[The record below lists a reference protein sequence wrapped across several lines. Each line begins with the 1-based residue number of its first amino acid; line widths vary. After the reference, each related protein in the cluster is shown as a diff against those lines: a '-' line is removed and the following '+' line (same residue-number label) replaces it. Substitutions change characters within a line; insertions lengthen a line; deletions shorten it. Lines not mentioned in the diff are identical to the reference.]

1 MREIAYSVRNLCACY
16 GKKTV
21 LRDLSLDIP
30 PGLVSLIGPNGSG
43 KSTFLRVLAG
53 LMAYSGNVILHD
65 SAPCEA
71 LPLSASR
78 VPPRE
83 ALPLSASRVPPC
95 EALPLSASRVPPT
108 LGGMLSAVKQRGDTS
123 EVRNIPRR
131 EFARNAA
138 FVMSGNSLRPSYPFS
153 VREIIEMGRL
163 PYRGIFSRLT
173 QSDIDAVNQSAEI
186 LGITH
191 LLERDIMTL
200 SDGERQLAFLACSLA
215 QDTGIILLDEPT
227 SALDPDKSAKVFA
240 LLRTLADGGRSI
252 IAAVHDINLSLS
264 YSDYYIALRDGEL
277 ISHGRKISGSVLR
290 ELYGTE
296 FIPYNNKERND
307 SMWRALP

>member
-71 LPLSASR
+71 LPLSANR
-78 VPPRE
+78 VPPN
-83 ALPLSASRVPPC
+83 
-95 EALPLSASRVPPT
+95 

-173 QSDIDAVNQSAEI
+173 QSDIDAVNQSAKI

-264 YSDYYIALRDGEL
+264 YSDYYIALREGEL

-290 ELYGTE
+290 KLYGTE

>member
-83 ALPLSASRVPPC
+83 ALPSFRCRSLPPN
-95 EALPLSASRVPPT
+95 
-108 LGGMLSAVKQRGDTS
+108 LGGIKVGQGCQPQ

-173 QSDIDAVNQSAEI
+173 QSDIDAVNQSAQI

-215 QDTGIILLDEPT
+215 QNTGIILLDEPT

>member
-71 LPLSASR
+71 LPPSASR

-83 ALPLSASRVPPC
+83 ALPPSASRVPPN
-95 EALPLSASRVPPT
+95 

-173 QSDIDAVNQSAEI
+173 QSDIDAVNQSAKI

-264 YSDYYIALRDGEL
+264 YSDYYIALREGEL

-290 ELYGTE
+290 KLYGTE